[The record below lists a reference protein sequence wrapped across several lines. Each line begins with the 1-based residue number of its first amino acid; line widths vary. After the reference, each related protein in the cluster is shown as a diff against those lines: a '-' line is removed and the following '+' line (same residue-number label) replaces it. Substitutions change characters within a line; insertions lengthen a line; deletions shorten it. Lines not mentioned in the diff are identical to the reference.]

1 MAGLGTHECI
11 HHQASA
17 QTIFA
22 MKKNLN
28 LCVDLITQMKEGDL
42 KVLDSRKGTLFRNEE
57 DKFTFTERGARP
69 HEVHPE
75 LHWQVLDKSK
85 NGKVSANANHIK
97 LELYIPHEDY
107 TTGRELAD
115 ILAQQ
120 VEQMGDN
127 LCEMDLAKVVEA
139 IRALRKEASC

>member
-1 MAGLGTHECI
+1 
-11 HHQASA
+11 
-17 QTIFA
+17 
-22 MKKNLN
+22 MKKQNY
-28 LCVDLITQMKEGDL
+28 LCVDLTTKMKQNDL
-42 KVLDSRKGTLFRNEE
+42 QVLESRKGTLHRTDE

-69 HEVHPE
+69 HEIHPE
-75 LHWQVLDKSK
+75 LHWRVLDKCRY
-85 NGKVSANANHIK
+85 GKVSANANNIK
-97 LELYIPHEDY
+97 LELYIPHDDY

-127 LCEMDLAKVVEA
+127 LCEMDLSKVVEA